1 MHDAY
6 SFHYLLIKV
15 HTCGCIIFRFL
26 ITVRIVNLPRLI
38 VKLPFEGVVHGL
50 AAFKIVW
57 RCLRNPN
64 AQLYRYNLWHA
75 EYDTSVDIPN
85 TLTATESLA
94 DDYESRKKW
103 NCITIASAF
112 LPLSLSCILS
122 HICCAICL
130 ILFQVSRLLFIMT
143 FRPQQTEWLKPDKH
157 TKL

>member
-1 MHDAY
+1 MHVAY

-26 ITVRIVNLPRLI
+26 ITVRIVNLPCLI
-38 VKLPFEGVVHGL
+38 VYLPFEGTLHGL
-50 AAFKIVW
+50 AALKILW
-57 RCLRNPN
+57 RCLSNQKHNSTASIYDMRQQP
-64 AQLYRYNLWHA
+64 QHPHHHRIPGWWLWIPVEMKMYNHCFGFSS
-75 EYDTSVDIPN
+75 SVV
-85 TLTATESLA
+85 
-94 DDYESRKKW
+94 
-103 NCITIASAF
+103 
-112 LPLSLSCILS
+112 SCILS